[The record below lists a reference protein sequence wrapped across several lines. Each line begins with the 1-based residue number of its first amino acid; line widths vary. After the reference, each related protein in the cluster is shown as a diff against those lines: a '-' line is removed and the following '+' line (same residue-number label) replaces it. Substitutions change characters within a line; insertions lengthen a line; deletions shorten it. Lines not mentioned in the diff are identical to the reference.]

1 MLWRIHPLRDN
12 TPKLDMFPQSVPG
25 FMVNTSYL
33 RSQPERSRYP
43 YPGPGLPSTS
53 QSLGVIMRRHYHRQL
68 PCTILASFLALQL
81 GLKPLAA
88 SAQITRSPPPR
99 EARVHTVVPGGR
111 YRASGFKRWLLG
123 SDYRDLWTSPIEVP
137 VLNLDSVGYG
147 LTPLRTGGFG
157 QSVSLHFQGND
168 GRRYVVRSID
178 KDPTKR
184 LIPRLK
190 NTFAEDIIQDQISA
204 LHPTGALV
212 VDALLEATGILH
224 ASHRL
229 VIIPDDPRLGKFRGE
244 FAGLAGMLVLH
255 PDEGG
260 DNTPGFA
267 GSRRIAGSETFF
279 ALLEE
284 SPCDRVDARAFLKAR
299 LLDMLIGDKDRHAG
313 QWRWASFPAGT
324 CRVWLPIPEDR
335 DQAFV
340 HFDGFVN
347 WIARVPRPQQIKFE
361 ADFPDIVGLTFN
373 GWEVDRELLAE
384 LEKPAWDSL
393 AAVVALELS
402 DSVIDAAVRRL
413 PPTHL
418 LLSGDHLARAL
429 KSRRDRLA
437 TAADSYYRLI
447 SRSVDI
453 KATDLPE
460 YAEFE
465 HRSNGDLRV
474 RIGLTEAGP
483 QRAEPYFHRTFHPY
497 ETEEVR
503 LYMRDGDD
511 SVEVTGTSGSIVVRV
526 DGGAGDDRFVNSSM
540 SDARKTRFYDW
551 RGENDFLVGTGAKVD
566 VRPWGRPPA
575 RDQAHKFALDWGGRR
590 LAYPLFSYAPDPGLF
605 FAIRFNS
612 ENYGYRRD
620 PFRTQHTVI
629 AGLITN
635 GPEPIA
641 GYRGTL
647 RSLWRGIDGKV
658 RIEYT
663 GLDFLRFH
671 GFGNETEVPN
681 HASFYELEQRNA
693 LILPTLAIRI
703 GHNRGG
709 REGAGTETLRQ
720 GFTFEVGPVLKYSNT
735 PPDKNV
741 DRYIGTIEPELYGTG
756 SFGQIGATSSLEI
769 DTRDN
774 SGHPRRGLF
783 FTAGASLYPRT
794 WDVTSTF
801 GEVHG
806 AASVYLT
813 AQLPTE
819 PTLALRAGGKK
830 VWGTYPFHEAAYVGG
845 GSTLRGFRSQRF
857 AGDAAAFGNVELR
870 VTAWRF
876 KVLVPA
882 VVGLFGLADVA
893 RVFHGADPAEADA
906 WHTGLGG
913 GIWLS
918 VIDRLQTLTA
928 GIATGEDLTGLYVRA
943 GFLY

>member
-1 MLWRIHPLRDN
+1 MRQH
-12 TPKLDMFPQSVPG
+12 
-25 FMVNTSYL
+25 
-33 RSQPERSRYP
+33 RY
-43 YPGPGLPSTS
+43 
-53 QSLGVIMRRHYHRQL
+53 RQVL
-68 PCTILASFLALQL
+68 FTILISFLALPISLTPL
-81 GLKPLAA
+81 GAF
-88 SAQITRSPPPR
+88 AQITKSPPALGTR
-99 EARVHTVVPGGR
+99 THTVVPGGR

-123 SDYRDLWTSPIEVP
+123 SDYRNLWTSPIEVP
-137 VLNLDSVGYG
+137 VLNLDSVGSG

-168 GRRYVVRSID
+168 GRRYVVRSVD

-184 LIPRLK
+184 LIPQLK

-229 VIIPDDPRLGKFRGE
+229 VIIPDDPRLGEFREE
-244 FAGLAGMLVLH
+244 FAGLVGMLLLH

-279 ALLEE
+279 GLLEE
-284 SPCDRVDARAFLKAR
+284 SPCDRADARAFLKAR

-313 QWRWASFPAGT
+313 QWRWASFPAGD

-340 HFDGFVN
+340 HFDGLVN
-347 WIARVPRPQQIKFE
+347 WITRLPRPQQIKFE
-361 ADFPDIVGLTFN
+361 ADFPNIVGLTFN
-373 GWEVDRELLAE
+373 GWEVDRELLAG
-384 LEKPAWDSL
+384 LEKPTWDSL
-393 AAVVALELS
+393 VAAVLLELN

-413 PPTHL
+413 PPLHL
-418 LLSGDHLARAL
+418 RLSGDHLSRAL
-429 KSRRDRLA
+429 KSRRDRLV

-447 SRSVDI
+447 SNSVDI
-453 KATDLPE
+453 KATDLAE

-465 HRSNGDLRV
+465 HRPNGDLQV
-474 RIGLTEAGP
+474 RIGLTAAGA
-483 QRAEPYFHRTFHPY
+483 QRGEPYFRRSFHPD
-497 ETEEVR
+497 ETREVR
-503 LYMRDGDD
+503 LYLHGGDD
-511 SVEVTGTSGSIVVRV
+511 SVEVTGASGRIVVRV
-526 DGGAGDDRFVNSSM
+526 NGGAGDDRFVNSST
-540 SDARKTRFYDW
+540 AEAGKTRFYDW
-551 RGENDFLVGTGAKVD
+551 RGQNEFVVGIGAKVD
-566 VRPWGRPPA
+566 VRPWDRPPA

-605 FAIRFNS
+605 FAMSLQS
-612 ENYGYRRD
+612 ENYGYRKH
-620 PFRTQHTVI
+620 PFRTRHTVV

-635 GPEPIA
+635 GPEPIV
-641 GYRGTL
+641 GYRGTF
-647 RSLWRGIDGKV
+647 RSLWPGIDGKV

-671 GFGNETEVPN
+671 GFGNETETPGS
-681 HASFYELEQRNA
+681 ASFYELEQRNA
-693 LILPTLAIRI
+693 LILPTLAIRK

-709 REGAGTETLRQ
+709 REGAGTEPLRPAL
-720 GFTFEVGPVLKYSNT
+720 TFEVGPVVKYSNT
-735 PPDKNV
+735 PADKNASRFV
-741 DRYIGTIEPELYGTG
+741 GTIEPALYGTG

-774 SGHPRRGLF
+774 SGHPRRGVLL
-783 FTAGASLYPRT
+783 TAGASLYPRA

-813 AQLPTE
+813 AELPAE

-830 VWGTYPFHEAAYVGG
+830 VWGAYPFHEAAFVGG
-845 GSTLRGFRSQRF
+845 GRTLRGFRSERF

-870 VTAWRF
+870 ITTSRF
-876 KVLVPA
+876 KILVPG
-882 VVGLFGLADVA
+882 VVGLFGLVDVG
-893 RVFHGADPAEADA
+893 RVFHSADPAEADT

-928 GIATGEDLTGLYVRA
+928 GIATGEDLTGLYIGA